1 MPVITA
7 TQVIER
13 PIDEVF
19 STVADAATFHRW
31 NPTITSA
38 RKLSDG
44 EPRLGSRFE
53 WNLRGFGTVVQ
64 EFGEFER
71 HKRIRIVPHMNGL
84 RGGHRFTFSMQG
96 NATRIE
102 HELEMLP
109 TGWFR
114 LFGPVLGL
122 IGRRNL
128 RDTTQALQKYLEAR

>member
-13 PIDEVF
+13 PIEEVF
-19 STVADAATFHRW
+19 ATVADAANFHRW

-38 RKLSDG
+38 RKLSAG
-44 EPRLGSRFE
+44 EPGIGSRFE
-53 WNLRGFGTVVQ
+53 WKLRGFGTVIQ

-71 HKRIRIVPHMNGL
+71 NKQIRIVPQMKGL
-84 RGGHRFTFSMQG
+84 RGGHRFAFTTEGQ
-96 NATRIE
+96 ATRID

-109 TGWFR
+109 AGWFR
-114 LFGPVLGL
+114 LFSPLMGM

-128 RDTTQALQKYLEAR
+128 RDTTDALQKYLESR